1 MCRVY
6 NLLIIKVVKVKKR
19 IENSGIES
27 DDIFT
32 IIIGGDMDK
41 DDELLFAGKPEG
53 LPRNAYYLDTFE
65 ELNDLLSPKKME
77 LLRHLMLYQRTTIPK
92 SISVIAKDTK
102 RFQEAISKDIKHLR
116 KLGLVEV
123 RKEKQC
129 VYPYPKFREIVIK
142 TR

>member
-1 MCRVY
+1 
-6 NLLIIKVVKVKKR
+6 VKKIKGR
-19 IENSGIES
+19 EIEPA
-27 DDIFT
+27 DVFT
-32 IIIGGDMDK
+32 IIVGGDMEK
-41 DDELLFAGKPEG
+41 DDELLFAGKPKG

-77 LLRHLMLYQRTTIPK
+77 LLRHLMMYQRATLPK

-116 KLGLVEV
+116 KLGLVEIV
-123 RKEKQC
+123 KEKQC
-129 VYPYPKFREIVIK
+129 VYPYPKFKEIVIK